1 MKNPIA
7 TIEMSSGN
15 KIVIE
20 LFPENAPNTVNSF
33 IWVARSGNYN
43 NQEIIRVVPGFVVQS
58 SYKNFDNPALHYLV
72 EGEFTSNGFERGL
85 GNTGSGCVAMG
96 GDGKSK
102 ASCCGFFFT
111 LKYHERLDGNYP
123 VFGKVI
129 EGWDEVLRIEQ
140 VETVPVDIGKPGIEV
155 NKPVV
160 PEIMVKV
167 TVETFGVDYPD
178 PILIAYDPE
187 F

>member
-7 TIEMSSGN
+7 TIEMSSGK

-20 LFPENAPNTVNSF
+20 LYPKNAPNTVNSF
-33 IWVARSGNYN
+33 IWVAQNGHYD
-43 NQEIIRVVPGFVVQS
+43 NQKITRIVPDFVVQT
-58 SYKNFDNPALHYLV
+58 SYKNFDNPALKYLI
-72 EGEFTSNGFERGL
+72 EGEYTSNGFEKGL
-85 GNTGSGCVAMG
+85 SNTGPGCVAMG
-96 GDGKSK
+96 GDGKTK

-129 EGWDEVLRIEQ
+129 EGWDEVMRIEK
-140 VETVPVDIGKPGIEV
+140 VETTPVEIDIPGVEV
-155 NKPVV
+155 NKPAT

-167 TVETFGVDYPD
+167 TIETFGVDYPD
-178 PILIAYDPE
+178 PILIAHDPE
-187 F
+187 